1 MRRQL
6 LLLLIALVAPA
17 CDLATGPR
25 GPYGKTSGD
34 TNTSSPLLTPIDT
47 PYIALMPADTGFWA
61 VKGQSYDVVLRFR
74 SATGTPGDQ
83 VLEFQLAGSSL
94 LTRPDG
100 TPIANGDSVFIEIK
114 PDTTGKMAFTF
125 YPSGLAFDST
135 APALLTMWCN
145 HAAADLNGDG
155 VVNSLDEQLWYEMAI
170 WKRENPTDPWGKQST
185 TRSSDGYQL
194 QTPVTGFTGFSVA
207 S

>member
-1 MRRQL
+1 MRRHAL
-6 LLLLIALVAPA
+6 LVLIALTAA
-17 CDLATGPR
+17 CDTATGPR
-25 GPYGKTSGD
+25 PYGRNAGGDSNSG
-34 TNTSSPLLTPIDT
+34 SPLLTPIDT
-47 PYIALMPADTGFWA
+47 PYIALMPRDTSFWA
-61 VKGQSYDVVLRFR
+61 VKGKNYDVVLRFR
-74 SATGTPGDQ
+74 STTATPGDQ
-83 VLEFQLAGSSL
+83 VLEFKLANNSL

-100 TPIANGDSVFIEIK
+100 STIANGDSVLIEIR

-155 VVNSLDEQLWYEMAI
+155 VVNSVDEQLWFEMAV
-170 WKRENPTDPWGKQST
+170 WKRESPTDPWSKQNT

-194 QTPVTGFTGFSVA
+194 QTAVGGFTGFSVA

>member
-1 MRRQL
+1 MRRAL
-6 LLLLIALVAPA
+6 LLLLALTAA
-17 CDLATGPR
+17 CDTATAPR
-25 GPYGKTSGD
+25 SPHGKTSGD

-47 PYIALMPADTGFWA
+47 PYIALMPGDTSFWA
-61 VKGQSYDVVLRFR
+61 VKGQSYTVLLRFR
-74 SATGTPGDQ
+74 STTGSPGDSL
-83 VLEFQLAGSSL
+83 LEFQLAASTL
-94 LTRPDG
+94 LARPDG
-100 TPIANGDSVFIEIK
+100 TPIAVGDSVLIEIR

-155 VVNSLDEQLWYEMAI
+155 VVNSIDEQLWYEMAI
-170 WKRENPTDPWGKQST
+170 WMRENPTDPWGKQNT
-185 TRSSDGYQL
+185 ARSSNGYQL
-194 QTPVTGFTGFSVA
+194 QTPLNGFTGFSVA